1 MQADDECCSVQSP
14 TACVLAPTVVSPG
27 STAEVDVAPD
37 CALVHETPPFSR
49 LQQGRIHR
57 SNIGG
62 CNDGEDSATGLV
74 GLCRFQTDAQGAS
87 AETPPAIRSAVTQ
100 AQELEQVGGAGLPPR
115 HINLI
120 AEAAFREAD
129 VAVMAALA
137 AVSTL
142 AVEGST
148 AEAAM
153 WSAANAR
160 AEALQQHEHSLAE
173 KAASLHCM
181 AQAAPFGSPVASA
194 AAAGAVAMQA
204 MVAGTQADLLHAAAA
219 QASCEERLWA
229 EAVVGA
235 TGPPSAGRWRA
246 AASVFDTRAQA
257 LHQDNESLRAE
268 VTSLVQ
274 AVARAREREAAAL
287 AGRDAAEARE
297 RGLVQRFLGGELEG
311 AAASAAPST
320 GPSSPSLESVSLSDD
335 EEGREAH
342 PREHESQAPTAPA
355 QPAQRTGF
363 WGGLAGRLG
372 LPAARQ
378 RRATARQAAL
388 ESEQVRLLHI
398 HLADSVAGWN
408 SAQEELAAQEAALTE
423 ARRQAGEAAEE
434 VTRLRHRLGK
444 SGEQLRASSAELA
457 LALAAR
463 EEGRERIA
471 ALLEQGQR
479 LACRLA
485 TEAKA
490 RQGLHAQLLGLEGIL
505 QRQLEAVQPW
515 STGAP
520 PMDAEE
526 SPEAMART
534 ALAGIQAMRQRVE
547 EAAQA
552 DAAAQKAWRSGRI
565 AALEADVQAAKAA
578 AQAAAAGTRA
588 AEDALAFERARADEA
603 EARLAEMEAALAD
616 ATTVASTPSP
626 VQAPASPGTVMT
638 TTVCATPSSVHTPM
652 MAPAAPTPAASSVAS
667 PSGMDVGP
675 ERYTII
681 PAAAFPSPGNARVQ
695 EVPPGHPLLILR
707 RLQEAKGQRQAM
719 CTPVQRTRR
728 GATGGSAFAAAGVA
742 TPATDLVALAGQ
754 TGSLP
759 RRATHRR
766 NRTSGSAAVM
776 DSVVHAAGLPP
787 SHPTV
792 ASLLSPTGPCSP
804 MGAARRAAWARG
816 GGIAHGGVA
825 GPRRQLALE

>member
-1 MQADDECCSVQSP
+1 
-14 TACVLAPTVVSPG
+14 
-27 STAEVDVAPD
+27 
-37 CALVHETPPFSR
+37 
-49 LQQGRIHR
+49 
-57 SNIGG
+57 
-62 CNDGEDSATGLV
+62 
-74 GLCRFQTDAQGAS
+74 
-87 AETPPAIRSAVTQ
+87 
-100 AQELEQVGGAGLPPR
+100 
-115 HINLI
+115 
-120 AEAAFREAD
+120 
-129 VAVMAALA
+129 
-137 AVSTL
+137 
-142 AVEGST
+142 
-148 AEAAM
+148 
-153 WSAANAR
+153 
-160 AEALQQHEHSLAE
+160 
-173 KAASLHCM
+173 
-181 AQAAPFGSPVASA
+181 
-194 AAAGAVAMQA
+194 
-204 MVAGTQADLLHAAAA
+204 
-219 QASCEERLWA
+219 
-229 EAVVGA
+229 
-235 TGPPSAGRWRA
+235 
-246 AASVFDTRAQA
+246 
-257 LHQDNESLRAE
+257 
-268 VTSLVQ
+268 
-274 AVARAREREAAAL
+274 
-287 AGRDAAEARE
+287 
-297 RGLVQRFLGGELEG
+297 
-311 AAASAAPST
+311 
-320 GPSSPSLESVSLSDD
+320 
-335 EEGREAH
+335 
-342 PREHESQAPTAPA
+342 
-355 QPAQRTGF
+355 
-363 WGGLAGRLG
+363 
-372 LPAARQ
+372 
-378 RRATARQAAL
+378 AAL

-479 LACRLA
+479 LACHLA

-520 PMDAEE
+520 PVDAEE

-534 ALAGIQAMRQRVE
+534 ALAGIQ
-547 EAAQA
+547 
-552 DAAAQKAWRSGRI
+552 AWRSGRI

-707 RLQEAKGQRQAM
+707 RLQEAEVHSQ
-719 CTPVQRTRR
+719 
-728 GATGGSAFAAAGVA
+728 
-742 TPATDLVALAGQ
+742 LLA
-754 TGSLP
+754 
-759 RRATHRR
+759 
-766 NRTSGSAAVM
+766 
-776 DSVVHAAGLPP
+776 
-787 SHPTV
+787 
-792 ASLLSPTGPCSP
+792 
-804 MGAARRAAWARG
+804 
-816 GGIAHGGVA
+816 
-825 GPRRQLALE
+825 